1 MSGKPQLALR
11 KITLKPVQVL
21 NAAQVD
27 CLLMQQV
34 VDLCAGDSRLAGP
47 VPPLWL
53 RRRRLG
59 TGVLDATVAVDII
72 AVGGGGGG
80 DGGIVVVGIV
90 VVVVVVAMKQV
101 AVAMVLAVPAAATR
115 TGSCGCIVRRGSVL
129 WHTAASKMV
138 ALILVLVLVSSGKKV
153 SKSTVRTEAVIA

>member
-59 TGVLDATVAVDII
+59 TGVLDATVAVDN
-72 AVGGGGGG
+72 
-80 DGGIVVVGIV
+80 
-90 VVVVVVAMKQV
+90 
-101 AVAMVLAVPAAATR
+101 
-115 TGSCGCIVRRGSVL
+115 
-129 WHTAASKMV
+129 
-138 ALILVLVLVSSGKKV
+138 LV
-153 SKSTVRTEAVIA
+153 